1 MTGGHVQHDGT
12 DDGARSTLIRPR
24 RALLTQL
31 ALATL
36 ALVIPLGAA
45 LLVLAIPIGRAYA
58 VLVGVGAVLALG
70 ILLAALYLTSYVR
83 IDPGTG
89 DVESRF
95 MGRRTRLRARDV
107 HDLVVVHVYQGLTLD
122 TQPRLFVMDR
132 AGRLLLRL
140 SGHVYDLWT
149 MRSMAADLDLPLSE
163 QTRVMTMAELRDTR
177 RGVLPWYERSLVSL
191 AAVVVLLGL
200 GAVGVVVGI
209 MGLTGVPVSLR
220 L

>member
-1 MTGGHVQHDGT
+1 VQHDGM
-12 DDGARSTLIRPR
+12 DEGARSPLIRPR

-45 LLVLAIPIGRAYA
+45 LLVLAIPTGKGAT

-70 ILLAALYLTSYVR
+70 ALLAVLYLTSYVR
-83 IDPGTG
+83 IDPATG

-95 MGRRTRLRARDV
+95 MGRRTRIRAADV

-122 TQPRLFVMDR
+122 TQPRLFVMDA

-163 QTRVMTMAELRDTR
+163 QTRVMTMAELRVTR
-177 RGVLPWYERSLVSL
+177 RGILPWYERSLVSL
-191 AAVVVLLGL
+191 VAVVVLLGL
-200 GAVGVVVGI
+200 GAVGAVVGI